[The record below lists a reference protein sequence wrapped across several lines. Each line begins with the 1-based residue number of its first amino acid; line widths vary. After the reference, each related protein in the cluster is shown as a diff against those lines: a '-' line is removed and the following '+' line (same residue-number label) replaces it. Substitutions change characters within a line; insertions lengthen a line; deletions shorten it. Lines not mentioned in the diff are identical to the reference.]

1 MTVKDANIYSS
12 KAIRALEQ
20 LIDSQGNI
28 TTPTFTGLNLSGMTL
43 GSVLFA
49 GSGGL
54 ISQDNANLFWDNTNK
69 YFGIGTPWPGTNLEI
84 KVTNDLNA
92 GIYLTRDTS
101 GENIGIFFRAQDS
114 SNQVMLRQQSLDN
127 SLEIGTKYSLAQI
140 RFFTQTDMAA
150 SASNERMRIDTVGN
164 VGIGTTTFG
173 AGGVKV
179 LTLGNGTAPGALA
192 NTASIVALAGELYG
206 VDAAGNQTLNS
217 PHKAEILDQN
227 ITSPYPWVYYAKNL
241 YLGKEVLLDWSLL
254 VTEVERLSGK
264 KFATYRDIPIAE
276 KRDWKTDQ
284 QIWVDAKKE
293 RMIAEKMNEEVEVL
307 EMDAVELVEMQKEIE
322 VDTEKTETKYVFDAE
337 IGRVK
342 AEIMSIL
349 EKQKVGIGEFEK
361 QLKDGIRLDEKTGK
375 LFRKKTRVEVLPF
388 VVVPSIPE
396 IPKWMRDRGV
406 L

>member
-1 MTVKDANIYSS
+1 MGHGNIYSS

-69 YFGIGTPWPGTNLEI
+69 RLGIGTPVPGY
-84 KVTNDLNA
+84 KVHILGEGESIVVKDVSTSAEVYMSADNNINSIGSLSNDPLQ
-92 GIYLTRDTS
+92 I
-101 GENIGIFFRAQDS
+101 
-114 SNQVMLRQQSLDN
+114 MMN
-127 SLEIGTKYSLAQI
+127 SQP
-140 RFFTQTDMAA
+140 
-150 SASNERMRIDTVGN
+150 TVYITTTGN

-173 AGGVKV
+173 AGAAKV
-179 LTLGNGTAPGALA
+179 LTLANGTAPGALA

-227 ITSPYPWVYYAKNL
+227 ITSPYPWGYYAKNP

-264 KFATYRDIPIAE
+264 NFVTYRDISIAE

-284 QIWVDAKKE
+284 QIWVDAEKE
-293 RMIAEKMNEEVEVL
+293 KMIAEKMYEEVEVL
-307 EMDAVELVEMQKEIE
+307 IVDAVELVEMQKEIE
-322 VDTEKTETKYVFDAE
+322 VDIGKTETKYVFDAE
-337 IGRVK
+337 IGGVK
-342 AEIMSIL
+342 AKIMSIL
-349 EKQKVGIGEFEK
+349 EKQKVGTGKFEK

-375 LFRKKTRVEVLPF
+375 LFRKKTRAEVLPF